1 MNYLLLWQVRRLGK
15 QKVKSINSV
24 IASIIGAIYV
34 CVIYIF
40 KINFLN
46 FAIMK
51 ILLSI
56 VMTYVAFVPKE
67 LNKYLKIIGLFYLI
81 LILNTGAYLFLISMF
96 NLKLNHFGLKLLI
109 YIIGALV
116 TEIINSQMWKMFK
129 INIRKENLTC
139 IVCIKNKGK
148 YIKYKGLIDT
158 GNTSKDALTGKYIF
172 YASDKKNIDLSGY
185 KKVPIEINTVNGKKE
200 NYGYVINN
208 ILILTNKS
216 IKETNAIICFV
227 ENEIK
232 NKLDCDM
239 IVNFE
244 IYEELIG
251 GINI

>member
-1 MNYLLLWQVRRLGK
+1 
-15 QKVKSINSV
+15 
-24 IASIIGAIYV
+24 
-34 CVIYIF
+34 
-40 KINFLN
+40 
-46 FAIMK
+46 
-51 ILLSI
+51 
-56 VMTYVAFVPKE
+56 
-67 LNKYLKIIGLFYLI
+67 
-81 LILNTGAYLFLISMF
+81 
-96 NLKLNHFGLKLLI
+96 
-109 YIIGALV
+109 
-116 TEIINSQMWKMFK
+116 MWKMFK

-139 IVCIKNKGK
+139 TVCIKNKGK

-172 YASDKKNIDLSGY
+172 YASDKKNIDLSDY
-185 KKVPIEINTVNGKKE
+185 KRVSIGINTVNGKKE

-208 ILILTNKS
+208 ILILANKS

-244 IYEELIG
+244 IYEELMG